1 MRSDRLVRKHLRA
14 RFIVTM
20 KSGDTWSG
28 VLVDADRLTFC
39 LADVSAI
46 SPDGQSTPADG
57 QVFLPRAD
65 VAYMQRA

>member
-1 MRSDRLVRKHLRA
+1 VRSDRIVRKHLRA

-20 KSGDTWSG
+20 KAGETWSG
-28 VLVDADRLTFC
+28 VLLDTDRLTLC

-46 SPDGQSTPADG
+46 SPDGQATPADG
-57 QVFLPRAD
+57 QVFLPRVD